1 MGRRLKK
8 NWPVRKEREGDF
20 PEIDTLV
27 RTIFQSTLISDGNE
41 MDFFSTIR
49 SGDRFVPEL
58 SLVVEEKN
66 QVIGYLMLSELPRS
80 KTRNGENSLLLS
92 PVCTMEEY
100 RHQGVAS
107 SLIQAALEIAKKM
120 QYEAV
125 FLIGHPIFYSH
136 FGFMTAKAADILE
149 INGAPQEYVQALELT
164 PGALRT
170 ISEVD
175 LLA

>member
-1 MGRRLKK
+1 MKK
-8 NWPVRKEREGDF
+8 KWLVREEREGDF

-41 MDFFSTIR
+41 RDFFSTIR

-58 SLVVEEKN
+58 SLVVEEKS

-80 KTRNGENSLLLS
+80 KTRNGEKSLLLS
-92 PVCTMEEY
+92 PVCTREEY

-107 SLIQAALEIAKKM
+107 SLIHAALEKAKKR
-120 QYEAV
+120 QYEAI
-125 FLIGHPIFYSH
+125 FLIGHPIFYSR
-136 FGFMTAKAADILE
+136 FGFMTAKAAGIRE
-149 INGAPQEYVQALELT
+149 INGAPQEYVQALALT
-164 PGALRT
+164 PGGLQN